1 MEPSK
6 DNQSLNCLIEGQNK
20 LITTYQQDINPYL
33 KDSNAYGNIYF
44 ARYFEWQGMCRELW
58 FSEHIFPNMF
68 ELNGAFVTKFAHN
81 DYEMEVLPFQKIRCL
96 LNTRHV
102 KLASFE
108 LIFRFYNIETGLL
121 ASKGCQKVAFMN
133 TEGKKLIKLPVDIL
147 EKIRCY
153 EIQ

>member
-1 MEPSK
+1 MNANAK
-6 DNQSLNCLIEGQNK
+6 NLIDKIDSERSEN
-20 LITTYQQDINPYL
+20 LITYEQEINPYL

-44 ARYFEWQGMCRELW
+44 ARYFEWQGMCREMW
-58 FSEHIFPNMF
+58 FSECIFPNMF
-68 ELNGAFVTKFAHN
+68 ELEGAFVTKFAHN
-81 DYEMEVLPFQKIRCL
+81 DYEMEVLPFQKVRCL

-108 LIFRFYNIETGLL
+108 LVFQFYNIETGLL
-121 ASKGCQKVAFMN
+121 VSKGSQKVAFMDAK
-133 TEGKKLIKLPVDIL
+133 GKKLIKLPMHIL